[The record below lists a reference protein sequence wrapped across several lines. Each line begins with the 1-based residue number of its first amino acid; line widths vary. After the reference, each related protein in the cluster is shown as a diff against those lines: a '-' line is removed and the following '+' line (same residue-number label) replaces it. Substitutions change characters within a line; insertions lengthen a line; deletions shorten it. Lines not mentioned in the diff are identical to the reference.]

1 MSRTNRRLREL
12 REQRQLSQGEL
23 AMRIGVDRTYIN
35 KLELGLRTP
44 KVEVLMRLAAYFEC
58 PIEELIRVVT
68 G

>member
-1 MSRTNRRLREL
+1 
-12 REQRQLSQGEL
+12 
-23 AMRIGVDRTYIN
+23 MRIGVDRTYIN